1 MIQHTQPK
9 PLTAEIVLQTLRQQ
23 PNLFEQYHIKTL
35 ALFGSTARNQATEH
49 SDLDFLVEFAS
60 DPTLHLYMSLK
71 FFLEDLFQKKVDLVI
86 QEDIKLQIRD
96 DISKDSIYVT
106 KPQTIPDGY
115 SR

>member
-49 SDLDFLVEFAS
+49 SDLDFLVEFAG
-60 DPTLHLYMSLK
+60 DPTLYLYMNLK

-86 QEDIKLQIRD
+86 QEDIKPQIRD
-96 DISKDSIYVT
+96 NISKESIYVT
-106 KPQTIPDGY
+106 KPQAISDRY